1 MKKSN
6 PWIDEIP
13 HLSLLVP
20 PLPDFH
26 TGSEGRNELAGLVE
40 EEGLDIMRPL
50 GIFLENCRSLSAWKI
65 WAIWI
70 KRVKLSVGRDE
81 AAGAA
86 GQLGLARGAVEST
99 EQCSE
104 PLAEGSTLPFP
115 GYTIHQHCASSC
127 PSASTRSISRCGGSA
142 GSAPGTWQ
150 GTVGH
155 SEDQVLISSSG
166 EHRAVPGGDG
176 ISPREERCSWAVSC
190 CQLQEMDVCSWQSW
204 DPMRWDAATAV
215 IP

>member
-26 TGSEGRNELAGLVE
+26 TGSEGRSELAGLVE

-115 GYTIHQHCASSC
+115 SLATQ
-127 PSASTRSISRCGGSA
+127 SISIVLLLVHLPPQGASRGVEAARGQRLALGRGRLVTQRIRC
-142 GSAPGTWQ
+142 
-150 GTVGH
+150 
-155 SEDQVLISSSG
+155 
-166 EHRAVPGGDG
+166 
-176 ISPREERCSWAVSC
+176 
-190 CQLQEMDVCSWQSW
+190 
-204 DPMRWDAATAV
+204 
-215 IP
+215 